1 MTVITR
7 RRLAQVAGAVA
18 VSAPSIR
25 PSAAQSRTITVALY
39 SGVFQESYQAAVIE
53 PFMRAHPGIRVTA
66 YPMPNS
72 AQTLGSLRAQKAA
85 PQVDVAVMDVG
96 VARAGTDEGLLAP
109 LTAEALPVLKEL
121 GERAFTPGV
130 NGVAVTYDSLALLY
144 APDAVAPPPTSW
156 RILWD
161 PAYKGKIAILGA
173 PDLVGIAFTLVAD
186 RLFGGADYRTSL
198 EKGISAI
205 SDLAP
210 SVLTWDPRPD
220 PYSFIVGGSAVLG
233 VGWNAR
239 GQLYAQQSAG
249 KLAVAQPDE
258 GSVFQ
263 VNAITLVN
271 NAPQP
276 DAARAFIAY
285 ALGTEAQKAF
295 SEKMFYAPTNPNAQ
309 IAPAALARTVASPER
324 LQKMLPVDW
333 LEVAKGR
340 DRLNEQWRRRIL
352 TRT

>member
-7 RRLAQVAGAVA
+7 RHLARLAGAGA
-18 VSAPSIR
+18 VSAPFIR
-25 PSAAQSRTITVALY
+25 PSAAQTRSITVALY
-39 SGVFQESYQAAVIE
+39 SGIFQENYQAAVIE

-121 GERAFTPGV
+121 GERAITPGV
-130 NGVAVTYDSLALLY
+130 NGVALTYDSLALLY
-144 APDAVAPPPTSW
+144 APDAVTPLPTSW
-156 RILWD
+156 KVLWN

-186 RLFGGADYRTSL
+186 RLFGGTDYKASL
-198 EKGISAI
+198 EKGIAAI

-239 GQLYAQQSAG
+239 GQLYSQQSAG

-263 VNAITLVN
+263 INAITLVN

-295 SEKMFYAPTNPNAQ
+295 SERMFYAPTNPNAQ
-309 IAPAALARTVASPER
+309 IAPAALARTVASPDR
-324 LQKMLPVDW
+324 MQKMLAVDW

>member
-1 MTVITR
+1 MAIITR
-7 RRLAQVAGAVA
+7 RRLAHVAATGAL
-18 VSAPSIR
+18 SAPFIR
-25 PSAAQSRTITVALY
+25 PSSAQPRTITVALY
-39 SGVFQESYQAAVIE
+39 SGIFQENYQAAVIE
-53 PFMRAHPGIRVTA
+53 PFMLANPGIRVTA

-109 LTAEALPVLKEL
+109 LTADALPVLKDL
-121 GERAFTPGV
+121 GERALTPGV
-130 NGVAVTYDSLALLY
+130 NGVALTYDSLALLY
-144 APDAVAPPPTSW
+144 APGAVTPPTSW
-156 RILWD
+156 KVLWD

-186 RLFGGADYRTSL
+186 RLFGGTDYRASL

-249 KLAVAQPDE
+249 KLAVSQPDE

-263 VNAITLVN
+263 VNAITLVSN
-271 NAPQP
+271 GPQP

-285 ALGTEAQKAF
+285 ALGAEAQKAF
-295 SEKMFYAPTNPNAQ
+295 SERMFYAPTNPNAQ
-309 IAPAALARTVASPER
+309 VAPAALARTVASPER
-324 LQKMLPVDW
+324 MQRMLPVDW

-340 DRLNEQWRRRIL
+340 DRLNEQWRRRVL

>member
-1 MTVITR
+1 MLTR
-7 RRLAQVAGAVA
+7 RKSLQLVAAGAA
-18 VSAPSIR
+18 SAPFIR
-25 PSAAQSRTITVALY
+25 PAAAQERTVTVALY
-39 SGVFQESYQAAVIE
+39 SGIFQERYQSAVIE

-72 AQTLGSLRAQKAA
+72 AQTLGTLRAQKAS
-85 PQVDVAVMDVG
+85 PQVDAAIMDVG

-109 LTAEALPVLKEL
+109 MTPEQIPVLSEL
-121 GERAFTPGV
+121 GERAFTAGV
-130 NGVAVTYDSLALLY
+130 NGAPVTYDSLALLY
-144 APDAVAPPPTSW
+144 APDTVKPAPTSW
-156 RILWD
+156 KVLWE

-186 RLFGGADYRTSL
+186 KLFGGTDYRQSL
-198 EKGISAI
+198 EKGIAAI

-220 PYSFIVGGSAVLG
+220 PYSFITGGNAVLG

-239 GQLYAQQSAG
+239 GQIYAQQSNG
-249 KLAVAQPDE
+249 KLGVAQPDE

-263 VNAITLVN
+263 VNAITLVK
-271 NAPQP
+271 NAPQT

-285 ALGTEAQKAF
+285 ALSAEAQKAVT
-295 SEKMFYAPTNPNAQ
+295 ETMFYAPTNPKANV
-309 IAPAALARTVASPER
+309 APEALARTVASPAR
-324 LQKMLPVDW
+324 MAKMLPVDW
-333 LEVAKGR
+333 LEVAKIR
-340 DRLNEQWRRRIL
+340 DKLNEQWRRRIL